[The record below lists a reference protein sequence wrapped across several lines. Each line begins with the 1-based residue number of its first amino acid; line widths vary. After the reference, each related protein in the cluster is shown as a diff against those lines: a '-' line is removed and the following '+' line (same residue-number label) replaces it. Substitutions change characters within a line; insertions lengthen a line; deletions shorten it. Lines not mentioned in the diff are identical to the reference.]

1 MPRYSPD
8 LLFSRG
14 IPAKCSI
21 QDKKPPKGGFR
32 LSSCIIP
39 PGGYNGL
46 HMKYM
51 DEKNKANVV
60 RRLKLLEGQVRGL
73 QKMVENDTYCIDVIT
88 QTSAVKQGLSNVEDL
103 LLENHLGHCV
113 HHQMK
118 SGQVN
123 KAKNEIIKVYK
134 LKRK

>member
-1 MPRYSPD
+1 
-8 LLFSRG
+8 
-14 IPAKCSI
+14 
-21 QDKKPPKGGFR
+21 
-32 LSSCIIP
+32 
-39 PGGYNGL
+39 
-46 HMKYM
+46 MKYM
-51 DEKNKANVV
+51 DDKNKARVV

-118 SGQVN
+118 SGQTT
-123 KAKNEIIKVYK
+123 KAKAEIIKVYK